1 MVLNIIN
8 GKVGNREMSYST
20 TICRTC
26 NKNTWVNLESSNY
39 LCADCL
45 KKANRPRPNKQ
56 SDDLVVKKN
65 VRWLQAWLTIDNLET
80 TKIVVS
86 WLKPEF
92 TSKYNPK
99 IDNYYVYSK
108 CGRIQEIV
116 SGKFTQVICNDIE
129 RDSNYEISVNALIK
143 ETPINAQLN
152 KSFYNR

>member
-1 MVLNIIN
+1 MVLNTIN

-45 KKANRPRPNKQ
+45 KKANRPTPKKQ

-99 IDNYYVYSK
+99 IDSYYVYSK

-116 SGKFTQVICNDIE
+116 SGKFTQVVCNDIE
-129 RDSNYEISVNALIK
+129 RDSYYEISVNALVK